1 MYTLKI
7 KQRLS
12 AGFTLLEVLIGMVI
26 FAIGMMALMQ
36 MQGNLS
42 KSSADANARSVAVNV
57 AEETIESA
65 RTFVQVTG
73 GSGVQAFNNIVS
85 GSSTEARGGIDYT
98 VDRAVTDYYYQ
109 APASVN
115 GTGSFTTTKPTGV
128 VNPDMKM
135 LQVAVNWGGGQSF
148 QIDQSQASNTLSA
161 GSVTLTDMISSI
173 TSPSGGKVLLNSSRD
188 ALYGPPVDY
197 SPGQNPDIVS
207 IQLGE
212 NRFKEST
219 TPLPKVF
226 NANERVET
234 RFNVV
239 TYSQDTE
246 GATFL
251 RREEFLAVACECKL
265 RLPDSSAKGGL
276 RPTLWNGNS
285 YTEGEF
291 VSKPY
296 GESVKD
302 NNQNFQSEFCGI
314 CCRDHHDGGTGKND
328 DANDPGRALYSPF
341 KSASEYMTSEDG
353 SSALVGNHK
362 HYNIGGVGLAK
373 ANGDTY
379 FEACRLVR
387 RNGFFRVAQDLRQE
401 GLNSFPETFLDDEPE
416 VAEYSKYV
424 TDAIDDF
431 VTKATDGYQATPHS
445 MAAPLEMAPEV
456 LFPGAKTT
464 NRTTMSVGAPTQQLR
479 ARGIYADYITDEL
492 RTIID
497 CLDKGGTGQSCGVG
511 VSNSALEIIPF
522 YDVQLTWL
530 GRWAETPVNFPISV
544 TNDEAI
550 KTGNTHD
557 RGKATLTSGSGSS
570 NIDFVVNRGNLGL
583 TGSDPIDPTF
593 TSALKNYRLHAL
605 ADVAAAPPTSTG
617 FLVKG
622 TITSE
627 VPGVKASDVEIQAIN
642 GAQCNRT
649 LTGFECVVPFNASNP
664 RLTVRNYFKNNKDL
678 VACSTVLTI
687 NGTEHSGSDISQN
700 WTRFNLPLA
709 NVNNANIVIK
719 EGISCSN

>member
-1 MYTLKI
+1 MMDTLKI

-73 GSGVQAFNNIVS
+73 GSGVQAFNNIVT
-85 GSSTEARGGIDYT
+85 GSSTETRGGIGYT
-98 VDRAVTDYYYQ
+98 VNRVVTDYYYQ
-109 APASVN
+109 APGGIN

-128 VNPDMKM
+128 VNPDMKR
-135 LQVAVNWGGGQSF
+135 LQVTVTWGGGQSF
-148 QIDQSQASNTLSA
+148 QIDQSQTSNTLSA
-161 GSVTLTDMISSI
+161 RSITLTDMISSI

-197 SPGQNPDIVS
+197 SPGENPDIVS
-207 IQLGE
+207 IQLGD

-219 TPLPKVF
+219 TPLPKVY

-234 RFNVV
+234 SFDVV
-239 TYSQDTE
+239 TYSQDDA

-265 RLPDSSAKGGL
+265 RLPKNNAEGGL
-276 RPTLWNGNS
+276 RPTLWNGNN

-302 NNQNFQSEFCGI
+302 NNQNFQSEYCGV
-314 CCRDHHDGGTGKND
+314 CCRDHHDGGTGEND
-328 DANDPGRALYSPF
+328 DANDSGRALYSPF
-341 KSASEYMTSEDG
+341 RSAAEYMTAADG
-353 SSALVGNHK
+353 ASALVGNHK

-373 ANGDTY
+373 NDGDTY

-401 GLNSFPETFLDDEPE
+401 GLNSFPQTFLDDEHE
-416 VAEYSKYV
+416 VALYSEYV
-424 TDAIDDF
+424 TDAIEEF
-431 VTKATDGYQATPHS
+431 TAAATDGYQASPHS
-445 MAAPLEMAPEV
+445 MTAAINMIPEV

-464 NRTTMSVGAPTQQLR
+464 NRTSMSAAAPIQQLR

-492 RTIID
+492 RDIID
-497 CLDKGGTGQSCGVG
+497 CLDQGGTGQSCGVG
-511 VSNSALEIIPF
+511 GSNSALEIIPF

-530 GRWAETPVNFPISV
+530 GRWAEAPINVPIDVS
-544 TNDEAI
+544 NDEAI
-550 KTGNTHD
+550 KTGNMHD
-557 RGKATLTSGSGSS
+557 RGRAILTSGSGSS
-570 NIDFVVNRGNLGL
+570 NIDFTVNRGNLGL
-583 TGSDPIDPTF
+583 TGSDPIDPTYN
-593 TSALKNYRLHAL
+593 SALKDYRLHAL
-605 ADVAAAPPTSTG
+605 AVVASAPPPTAG
-617 FLVKG
+617 YLVKG

-627 VPGVKASDVEIQAIN
+627 VGGVKASDVEIQAIN

-649 LTGFECVVPFNASNP
+649 LTGFQCVVPFDASNP
-664 RLTVRNYFKNNKDL
+664 RLTVRNYFKRNKSML
-678 VACSTVLTI
+678 ACSSVLSTH
-687 NGTEHSGSDISQN
+687 GTEHSGSDITKN

-709 NVNNANIVIK
+709 TVYNADIVIL
-719 EGISCSN
+719 ERTTCP